1 MTPSK
6 YKASGGVQSSTKRYV
21 GKMFKNR
28 FQKKYNVT
36 ICDITKQRSFISRSN
51 RSTFAML
58 FKYEESLTFNEI
70 LLDGVSENL
79 KSLSRIRYQTIFHFL
94 SYLFSDLLYK

>member
-1 MTPSK
+1 
-6 YKASGGVQSSTKRYV
+6 
-21 GKMFKNR
+21 
-28 FQKKYNVT
+28 
-36 ICDITKQRSFISRSN
+36 
-51 RSTFAML
+51 ML

>member
-1 MTPSK
+1 
-6 YKASGGVQSSTKRYV
+6 
-21 GKMFKNR
+21 MFKNR

-36 ICDITKQRSFISRSN
+36 ICDITKQRSFISRSK

-70 LLDGVSENL
+70 LLDDVSENL
-79 KSLSRIRYQTIFHFL
+79 KSLSRIRYQTTFHFL
-94 SYLFSDLLYK
+94 SYLFSDLIYK